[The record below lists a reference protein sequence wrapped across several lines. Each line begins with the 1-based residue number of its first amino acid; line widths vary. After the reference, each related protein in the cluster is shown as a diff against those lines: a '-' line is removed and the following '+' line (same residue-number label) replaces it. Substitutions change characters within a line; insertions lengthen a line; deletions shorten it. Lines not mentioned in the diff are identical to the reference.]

1 MCGVDENLAAA
12 RADHAVFVQR
22 HPPIIILVTSHPMCE
37 WKASEL
43 ALEFVVSENYL
54 SDAFDQLSGT
64 RPARILCYLP
74 EVTSFEVLKTGSA
87 IQVMTNEFFDR
98 HRETV
103 HSVVYV
109 SDPIPS
115 QTSAGF

>member
-43 ALEFVVSENYL
+43 ALEFVVSENYKVVRLRRFQFAAGQRVGQRLGVLNNIERL
-54 SDAFDQLSGT
+54 SFARTEDVSRRRRRSAEGYSIRIGFLDFQL
-64 RPARILCYLP
+64 A
-74 EVTSFEVLKTGSA
+74 A
-87 IQVMTNEFFDR
+87 
-98 HRETV
+98 
-103 HSVVYV
+103 
-109 SDPIPS
+109 
-115 QTSAGF
+115 A